1 MDTETK
7 IVMGLAVVSAILTI
21 ILRCVGLGNFWIL
34 VPFTLSAG
42 VATVSF
48 CNTMYYDTKGRVV
61 WRKADVIAG
70 FFVGFAFTFPPA
82 VVVYLNV

>member
-7 IVMGLAVVSAILTI
+7 MVMGLAVVSAIFTI
-21 ILRCVGLGNFWIL
+21 ILRCIGLGDFWIL
-34 VPFTLSAG
+34 VPITLSAC

-48 CNTMYYDTKGRVV
+48 CNTMYYDTKGKVV

-70 FFVGFAFTFPPA
+70 FCVGFAFTFPPA
-82 VVVYLNV
+82 VVMYLSV